1 MLKID
6 IQPEQ
11 RMLAESALRYM
22 SDAYGFETRQKI
34 VAASEPVD
42 LAQWQAYARMG
53 WLGLPFPEW
62 AGGGEGTALDVF
74 LLMQAFGRA
83 LAAEPYLGTVVMS
96 GAALGAEGLKGFAR
110 EVMPRIVTGE
120 FLVACAF
127 AEPQSGANLDD
138 IGTSATLAGDQFVL
152 RGDKAVV
159 LGAPSAHLFIVSSR
173 IQGPGVEPV
182 PALFAVEPGAQGVEL
197 RSYRTLDGRR
207 ASEVRLRD
215 VRVSR
220 SGLICSGAEATSAIR
235 RAEVQ
240 GTVALLGEAIGCLE
254 GAVDTTI
261 AYLNTREQF
270 GQKLS
275 KFQAL
280 RHRVADLFIAKE
292 EAKALCLLA
301 AQNVA
306 SGDPRMS
313 EAISAAKAYVGHA
326 GRRICEDAV
335 QLHGAIAITD
345 EYIVGHYLK
354 RLLVIDRLFGD
365 ADHHLGRYLE
375 HRGEFH
381 DNPSLP
387 SKAVS

>member
-11 RMLAESALRYM
+11 KMLAESAHRYM
-22 SDAYGFETRQKI
+22 TDAYGFETRQKI
-34 VAASEPVD
+34 VAANEPVD
-42 LAQWQAYARMG
+42 REQWQAYAQMG
-53 WLGLPFPEW
+53 WLGLPLPEW
-62 AGGGEGTALDVF
+62 AGGGDGTALDVF

-83 LAAEPYLGTVVMS
+83 LAAEPYLGTVVMT
-96 GAALGAEGLKGFAR
+96 GAAMGADDPGGVARDVLPRIAEGQFQ
-110 EVMPRIVTGE
+110 
-120 FLVACAF
+120 VACAF
-127 AEPQSGANLDD
+127 AEPHSGGDLLD
-138 IGTSATLAGDQFVL
+138 IRTSATLTGDHFVL
-152 RGDKAVV
+152 QGEKAVV
-159 LGAPSAHLFIVSSR
+159 LGAPSANLLIVSSR
-173 IQGPGVEPV
+173 IQNPGGEPA

-197 RSYRTLDGRR
+197 RSYRTIDGRR

-215 VRVSR
+215 VKVNR
-220 SGLICSGAEATSAIR
+220 SKLICSAATAVAAIR
-235 RAEVQ
+235 RAELH
-240 GTVALLGEAIGCLE
+240 GTIALLGEAIGCLE

-280 RHRVADLFIAKE
+280 RHRVADLFVAKE

-301 AQNVA
+301 ARNIA
-306 SGDPRMS
+306 TGDPRMPES
-313 EAISAAKAYVGHA
+313 VSAAKAYVGHA

-345 EYIVGHYLK
+345 EYVVGHYLK
-354 RLLVIDRLFGD
+354 RILVIDRLFGD
-365 ADHHLGRYLE
+365 SDHHLGRYLE
-375 HRGEFH
+375 HRGQFH
-381 DNPSLP
+381 DDASQP